1 MILVTLFKM
10 LFYKFNKKTN
20 HNMIKYFALIIV
32 LFTHSAQS
40 NSLEGIWITK
50 DDVTGREKSEVL
62 LYKDNGKLHG
72 KIINLLLPEDKGK
85 LCTKCKGEYKN
96 KPIEGMIILNDLI
109 LEDGIWED
117 GTIIDPK
124 SGKIYDCYLSLEK
137 QNTLKVRGYL
147 GFSLLGRTQIW
158 KRKN

>member
-1 MILVTLFKM
+1 MVKYLV
-10 LFYKFNKKTN
+10 
-20 HNMIKYFALIIV
+20 LIYL
-32 LFTHSAQS
+32 LFTYSTQS
-40 NSLEGIWITK
+40 NSVEGIWITK
-50 DDVTGREKSEVL
+50 DDITGREKSEVL
-62 LYKDNGKLHG
+62 IYKNNGKLYG
-72 KIINLLLPEDKGK
+72 KIVNLLLSEDKGK
-85 LCTKCKGEYKN
+85 LCTKCKGENKN

-109 LEDGIWED
+109 QEDEVWED

-137 QNTLKVRGYL
+137 QNVLKVICYL